1 MSDLAEDSAEQDQ
14 DKAPKSSQYDY
25 IIVGAGAA
33 GCVLANRLSENPEN
47 TVCLIEAGGSDKS
60 PWIQIPAGIFG
71 LYGNKKYDYVYQ
83 GVPQKHLNNRT
94 ITINRGKCLGGS
106 SAINSM
112 VYIRGNKQDYD
123 HWADLGCEGW
133 SYDDVLPIFK
143 ALEKDYTGGDSDFH
157 GVEGELPVVNPQD
170 INAAAKRFV
179 RAGAEVGLSE
189 NTDFNADS
197 QIGLGIYKVTQNNGV
212 RVSAYSAFIKPIAL
226 RPNLR
231 VVSDTKV
238 FSLDI
243 EGDSVKAVNIKI
255 DTFDYKLK
263 CGEEVILCA
272 GAIDSPRLLL
282 SSGIGNKKE
291 LEALD
296 IECKKD
302 LAGVGENLQDH
313 LDSMVTVRSSKAES
327 IGISWRSLLS
337 RVAPAPFRYCF
348 KKMGWWTT
356 NYVEAGGFA
365 QTHSTSDDLPDV
377 QFHFTPIYRS
387 HRGRKFEFG
396 HGYSLFTCL
405 LQPYSVGSIKLAKDN
420 DDLKLLIDHNF
431 LSDSRDEGAMIG
443 ALKKARE
450 VLGSSEFDAV
460 RGEEMAPGER
470 VQSDEQ
476 ILQYLRNTAT
486 TVFHPV
492 GTCKMGVDDLA
503 VVSPKDLKVRGMNN
517 LRVIDASIMP
527 SIIRGNTA
535 AATMMIGEKGV
546 RMILADQRLKQEEA

>member
-1 MSDLAEDSAEQDQ
+1 MSDSVEGIAAQEQ

-71 LYGNKKYDYVYQ
+71 LYGNKKYDYAYK
-83 GVPQKHLNNRT
+83 GVPQKHLNNRA
-94 ITINRGKCLGGS
+94 ITVNRGKCLGGS
-106 SAINSM
+106 TAINSM

-143 ALEKDYTGGDSDFH
+143 TLESDRTGGDSSFH
-157 GVEGELPVVNPQD
+157 GSKGELSVVNPQD
-170 INAAAKRFV
+170 VNAAAKRFV
-179 RAGAEVGLSE
+179 RAGAAVGLSE
-189 NTDFNADS
+189 NVDFNAGS
-197 QIGLGIYKVTQNNGV
+197 QMGLGIYKVTQNNGV
-212 RVSAYSAFIKPIAL
+212 RVSAYSAFIKPISR

-231 VVSDTKV
+231 VISDTKV

-243 EGDSVKAVNIKI
+243 EGNVVKAVNIKI

-263 CGEEVILCA
+263 CRKEVILCA

-282 SSGIGNKKE
+282 RSGIGNKNE
-291 LEALD
+291 LEALG

-327 IGISWRSLLS
+327 IGISWRSLLG
-337 RVAPAPFRYCF
+337 RVVPAPFRYYL

-365 QTHSTSDDLPDV
+365 KTQSPGDGLPDV

-387 HRGRKFEFG
+387 HRARKFEFG

-405 LQPYSVGSIKLAKDN
+405 LRPHSVGSIKLAKDN

-431 LSDSRDEGAMIG
+431 LSDPRDEVAMIG

-450 VLGSSEFDAV
+450 VLGSSEFDVV
-460 RGEEMAPGER
+460 RGIEMAPGKD

-476 ILQYLRNTAT
+476 ILKYLRNTAT

-503 VVSPKDLKVRGMNN
+503 VVSPKNLKVRGMNN

-527 SIIRGNTA
+527 RIIRGNTA
-535 AATMMIGEKGV
+535 AATMMIGEMGA
-546 RMILADQRLKQEEA
+546 RMILANQQSKQEET